1 MSDALRVL
9 DVSQLEPPEPLQ
21 QALAA
26 IDTLATGVCLC
37 LLHRREPL
45 LLFPMLEQRGFD
57 HLTCALPPAD
67 TGMPAFHIYIWRQHD
82 ARAEAAARR
91 ALSQLP

>member
-1 MSDALRVL
+1 MSDTLRDL

-26 IDTLATGVCLC
+26 VDTLATGVCLC

-45 LLFPMLEQRGFD
+45 LLFPVLEQRGYD
-57 HLTCALPPAD
+57 HITREIPRAD
-67 TGMPAFHIYIWRQHD
+67 NGMPAFHIYIWRQHD
-82 ARAEAAARR
+82 TRAEAVACQ

>member
-45 LLFPMLEQRGFD
+45 LLFPILEQQGYD
-57 HLTCALPPAD
+57 HLTCATPHAD
-67 TGMPAFHIYIWRQHD
+67 TGVSAFRIYIWRRHD
-82 ARAEAAARR
+82 SRAEAAACQ